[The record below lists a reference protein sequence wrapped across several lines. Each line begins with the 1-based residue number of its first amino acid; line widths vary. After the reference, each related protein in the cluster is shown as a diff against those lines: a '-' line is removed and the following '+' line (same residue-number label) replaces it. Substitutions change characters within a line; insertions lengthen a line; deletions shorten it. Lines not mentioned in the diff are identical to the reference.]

1 MSLSPLR
8 APEHHHG
15 GGRLCCIRASL
26 TQDMR
31 AQDEGRQARG
41 ARRVPAH
48 MTSITEMSLGP
59 PQGSLGVIREE
70 GSEEA
75 GSDADEGESA
85 PQAESSKA
93 SAAREAPSK
102 GRKRWRSW
110 PDIVMCPPCGCLL
123 QMLWR
128 DHASRGN
135 PKPQIEDVQSLCL
148 YWRRRCNLQ

>member
-1 MSLSPLR
+1 MNLHIQDKGRENKGAHSMPLPKTFIREMSLSPLR

-15 GGRLCCIRASL
+15 GGRLCRVRAIL
-26 TQDMR
+26 TQDMH

-102 GRKRWRSW
+102 GRKR
-110 PDIVMCPPCGCLL
+110 
-123 QMLWR
+123 
-128 DHASRGN
+128 
-135 PKPQIEDVQSLCL
+135 
-148 YWRRRCNLQ
+148 